1 MVSPFSRCRCRPG
14 IPRAKPSKPARG
26 RGGTIY
32 GNGSRVQSKNK
43 EEAMTLMPRLLAALV
58 LACAAPAAIAQGY
71 PGRPVRM
78 IVPFP
83 AGGPADLV
91 ARLLSAKLPEIW
103 GQPLV
108 IENRGG
114 AGENIGPAAVAKAA
128 PDGYALLLTTSGLM
142 SNPSLY
148 KDTGFDPVKDFA
160 PVTVVGNSATVV
172 VRHPGLAGVDTM
184 KDIER
189 LARTSKVD
197 FATPGIGLAGHLSG
211 ELFKTITHV
220 DMQAIPFAGAA
231 PAIAAVLSGQV
242 KLGFMA
248 VPTTVPHVKAGKLVA
263 IAVTSPKRLAV
274 LPDVP
279 TVAES
284 GYPGFQVDNMY
295 GVLAPR
301 GTPAEIVRKLHVD
314 IVGALKD
321 PEVRKPLLAAQ
332 IEIVGNSPEEF
343 AAYIAAE
350 YAKWA
355 EVVKAS
361 AARVE

>member
-1 MVSPFSRCRCRPG
+1 MRPKF
-14 IPRAKPSKPARG
+14 RW
-26 RGGTIY
+26 
-32 GNGSRVQSKNK
+32 
-43 EEAMTLMPRLLAALV
+43 LAALAF
-58 LACAAPAAIAQGY
+58 ACAAFAAHAQQYPA
-71 PGRPVRM
+71 RPVRM

-91 ARLLSAKLPEIW
+91 ARLLSVKLGEAW

-114 AGENIGPAAVAKAA
+114 AGGNIGTAAVAKAA
-128 PDGYALLLTTSGLM
+128 PDGYTLLLTTSGLM

-148 KDTGFDPVKDFA
+148 KNIGFDPVRDVA

-172 VRHPGLAGVDTM
+172 VRHPSLTGVDTM
-184 KDIER
+184 KDLER
-189 LARTSKVD
+189 LAHTQKVD

-211 ELFKTITHV
+211 ELFKTLTHV

-231 PAIAAVLSGQV
+231 PAIASVLSGQV
-242 KLGFMA
+242 KVGFMA
-248 VPTTVPHVKAGKLVA
+248 VPTTVPHIKAGKLVA

-274 LPDVP
+274 LPGVP

-295 GVLAPR
+295 GVLAPA
-301 GTPAEIVRKLHVD
+301 GTPATIVRKLHGDILRVLEQPEVKKALDGATID
-314 IVGALKD
+314 IVG
-321 PEVRKPLLAAQ
+321 
-332 IEIVGNSPEEF
+332 NTPEEF
-343 AAYIAAE
+343 AEYIRAE
-350 YAKWA
+350 TTKWA

-361 AARVE
+361 GAKVE

>member
-1 MVSPFSRCRCRPG
+1 MTISARAARAFTAVFLGCAVS
-14 IPRAKPSKPARG
+14 
-26 RGGTIY
+26 
-32 GNGSRVQSKNK
+32 
-43 EEAMTLMPRLLAALV
+43 
-58 LACAAPAAIAQGY
+58 AAPALAQQY
-71 PGRPVRM
+71 PSRPVRM
-78 IVPFP
+78 VVPFP

-114 AGENIGPAAVAKAA
+114 AGGNIGTAAVARSP
-128 PDGYALLLTTSGLM
+128 PDGYTILLTTSGLM

-148 KDTGFDPVKDFA
+148 KDVGFDPVRDFA
-160 PVTVVGNSATVV
+160 PVTVVGNSATIV
-172 VRHPGLAGVDTM
+172 VRHPSLAGVNTM
-184 KDIER
+184 RDVEQ

-211 ELFKTITHV
+211 ELFKSITKI

-231 PAIAAVLSGQV
+231 PAIASVLSGQV

-248 VPTTVPHVKAGKLVA
+248 VPSTVPHIKAGKLVA
-263 IAVTSPKRLAV
+263 IAVTSPQRLAV
-274 LPDVP
+274 LPEVP

-301 GTPAEIVRKLHVD
+301 GAPGAVVTRLHDDIVRVVQQPDVRKSLEAATID
-314 IVGALKD
+314 IVA
-321 PEVRKPLLAAQ
+321 
-332 IEIVGNSPEEF
+332 NTPEEF
-343 AAYIAAE
+343 ARYIESE

-355 EVVKAS
+355 QVVKAS
-361 AARVE
+361 GAKVE